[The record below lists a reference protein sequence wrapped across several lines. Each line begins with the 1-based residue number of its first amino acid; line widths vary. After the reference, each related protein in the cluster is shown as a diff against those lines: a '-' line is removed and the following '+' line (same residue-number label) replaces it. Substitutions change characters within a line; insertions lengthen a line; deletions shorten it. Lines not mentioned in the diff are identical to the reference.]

1 MTAPGLE
8 LMTYW
13 IRGNDAIDYAKRTH
27 EDSKIIQGLRRKEVD
42 NGLNKGKKKGDHLKI
57 IRENILH
64 PSTFSLVPLSTSIQP

>member
-13 IRGNDAIDYAKRTH
+13 IRGGDAIDYAKQTH
-27 EDSKIIQGLRRKEVD
+27 EYFKMIQGFRRKEGD
-42 NGLNKGKKKGDHLKI
+42 NGLNKGKKRGDYLEQ

-64 PSTFSLVPLSTSIQP
+64 PSTSF